1 MPGIILIWITFI
13 ITLTLKSKTCKDK
26 SHKVYIA
33 IVNDYARTS
42 IHPTESNI
50 ILIILTI
57 NDIKTK
63 QLAIPLTSLILE
75 HKNL

>member
-13 ITLTLKSKTCKDK
+13 ITLTLKSKTYKDE
-26 SHKVYIA
+26 SHNVYIA

-57 NDIKTK
+57 NHIKTK
-63 QLAIPLTSLILE
+63 QLRITLTSI
-75 HKNL
+75 NFGT